1 VHSVVSP
8 ARELTRT
15 VKGAVYPAIV
25 PYSLSRFM
33 FDRDLEPE
41 ERTVRG
47 TLVSGLTEEEVRLL
61 DVFEGDVS
69 SDVVRAWVC

>member
-1 VHSVVSP
+1 
-8 ARELTRT
+8 
-15 VKGAVYPAIV
+15 
-25 PYSLSRFM
+25 M